1 MSARTLHTIGSILVA
16 RETRK
21 AGTWRVP
28 IATPALA
35 TPSTVGVAGAAGQE
49 VGEAEEEEEGEGE
62 QEEQEEEQ
70 QLDMFSMEIIDED
83 SAEEDEEVEA
93 SFDDESWEDGD
104 AGAEGGVGEDAW

>member
-62 QEEQEEEQ
+62 QEEEQ